1 MTHVADGTLR
11 RFLDEPA
18 AISAVDRAH
27 LTRCPRCS
35 AKLGQ
40 AGQDRDTAAAA
51 LIPVDRG
58 DPGPAQLDTA
68 WARLGERLAELDLP
82 APARRVRPGP
92 RSWPS
97 LLARVARRP
106 VAAAVI
112 AGLVV
117 VGGGAAA
124 AAEGWLQI
132 FRTETVAP
140 VSISAQDLM
149 AVGEVG
155 RLMALSAYGQLVQ
168 PTRPQLI
175 DVRDAADAAARTGLS
190 VPQVSVLPTGVEGNP
205 RYQVLDR
212 QVVQFTF
219 SAAKAAQTAA
229 ALGATL
235 PPMPAGLD
243 GSQLQLL
250 AGPGMVLI
258 WTPRSGPPTLMV
270 AKLTA
275 PSVVSQGAP
284 LPVVRDYLLSLPGIP
299 ADLAAQLRMMT
310 GDGTTLPIP
319 VPANLATASQV
330 TLTGAT
336 AATATVVE
344 TKDHA
349 AVAAIWATHGVV
361 EAVAGPLSREE
372 VLAVAHDLH

>member
-1 MTHVADGTLR
+1 MNHVADGTLR

-27 LTRCPRCS
+27 LTSCPRC
-35 AKLGQ
+35 AAELGQ
-40 AGQDRDTAAAA
+40 TQQDRDTAAAA
-51 LIPVDRG
+51 LTAMDRSEP

-68 WARLGERLAELDLP
+68 WTKLVERLAQPDLRR
-82 APARRVRPGP
+82 PARSVRPGP
-92 RSWPS
+92 RSWQS

-117 VGGGAAA
+117 VGGGAAD

-140 VSISAQDLM
+140 VSISAQDLI

-155 RLMALSAYGQLVQ
+155 RLMALSAYGQVIQ

-175 DVRDAADAAARTGLS
+175 DVPNATDAAARTGLT
-190 VPQVSVLPTGVEGNP
+190 VPQVGALPTGVEGNP
-205 RYQVLDR
+205 RYQVLER

-219 SAAKAAQTAA
+219 SAAKAAQTGK

-250 AGPGMVLI
+250 AGPGIVLT
-258 WTPRSGPPTLMV
+258 WTQRSGPPTLMV

-299 ADLAAQLRMMT
+299 ADLAAQLQAMT
-310 GDGTTLPIP
+310 GDGMTLPIP
-319 VPANLATASQV
+319 VPANLAIASQAR
-330 TLTGAT
+330 LGN
-336 AATATVVE
+336 ATATVVE
-344 TKDHA
+344 TKDRA
-349 AVAAIWATHGVV
+349 AVAAIWASHGVV

-372 VLAVAHDLH
+372 VLAVAHELH

>member
-1 MTHVADGTLR
+1 MIHVADGTLR

-35 AKLGQ
+35 AELGQ

-58 DPGPAQLDTA
+58 EPDRGPAQLDTA
-68 WARLGERLAELDLP
+68 WVRLGERLAELDLP
-82 APARRVRPGP
+82 APARCVRPGP
-92 RSWPS
+92 RSWQS

-140 VSISAQDLM
+140 VSISAQDLT
-149 AVGEVG
+149 AIGEVG
-155 RLMALSAYGQLVQ
+155 RLMALSAYGQLVR

-175 DVRDAADAAARTGLS
+175 DVPGAADAAARTGLT
-190 VPQVSVLPTGVEGNP
+190 VPQVGVLPTGVEGNP
-205 RYQVLDR
+205 RYQVLER

-250 AGPGMVLI
+250 AGPGMVLT
-258 WTPRSGPPTLMV
+258 WTQRSGPPTLMV

-310 GDGTTLPIP
+310 GDATTLPIP
-319 VPANLATASQV
+319 VPANLATASQAP
-330 TLTGAT
+330 LGD
-336 AATATVVE
+336 ATATVVE

-349 AVAAIWATHGVV
+349 AVAAIWAGHGVV

>member
-1 MTHVADGTLR
+1 MTHVAAGVLR
-11 RFLDEPA
+11 RFLDQPA

-27 LTRCPRCS
+27 LTSCPRC
-35 AKLGQ
+35 AIELGQ
-40 AGQDRDTAAAA
+40 AQHDRATAAAA
-51 LIPVDRG
+51 LIIADRG
-58 DPGPAQLDTA
+58 EPDLGPAQLDTA
-68 WARLGERLAELDLP
+68 WVRFVERLAESDV
-82 APARRVRPGP
+82 AGSARPGRPGP
-92 RSWPS
+92 RSRQS
-97 LLARVARRP
+97 LLARLARRP

-112 AGLVV
+112 AGLVI

-124 AAEGWLQI
+124 AAQGWLQI

-168 PTRPQLI
+168 PTHPQLI
-175 DVRDAADAAARTGLS
+175 DVPGAADAAARTGLT
-190 VPQVSVLPTGVEGNP
+190 VPQVGALPTGVQGNP
-205 RYQVLDR
+205 RYQILER

-250 AGPGMVLI
+250 AGPGMVLT
-258 WTPRSGPPTLMV
+258 WTQRSGPPTLMV

-299 ADLAAQLRMMT
+299 ADLAAQLRTMT

-319 VPANLATASQV
+319 VPANLATASQAP
-330 TLTGAT
+330 LGDAT
-336 AATATVVE
+336 TTVVE
-344 TKDHA
+344 TKDRA
-349 AVAAIWATHGVV
+349 AVAAIWAGHGVV

>member
-1 MTHVADGTLR
+1 MSHVAEGVVR

-27 LTRCPRCS
+27 LTSCSRCS
-35 AKLGQ
+35 IELGQ
-40 AGQDRDTAAAA
+40 AEQDRDTAAAA
-51 LIPVDRG
+51 LVAADRG
-58 DPGPAQLDTA
+58 EPDPGAQLDTA
-68 WARLGERLAELDLP
+68 WATLLERLTEPSLAGS
-82 APARRVRPGP
+82 ARPVRPGP
-92 RSWPS
+92 RSWQS

-117 VGGGAAA
+117 LGGGAVA

-155 RLMALSAYGQLVQ
+155 RLMALSAYGQVVQ

-175 DVRDAADAAARTGLS
+175 DVPAAADAAARTGLT
-190 VPQVSVLPTGVEGNP
+190 VPQVGALPTGVKGNP
-205 RYQVLDR
+205 RYQVLER
-212 QVVQFTF
+212 QVVQFSF

-229 ALGATL
+229 ALGAVL

-243 GSQLQLL
+243 GSQLQLM
-250 AGPGMVLI
+250 AGPGIVLT
-258 WTPRSGPPTLMV
+258 WTQRSGPPTLMV
-270 AKLTA
+270 VKITA

-299 ADLAAQLRMMT
+299 ADLAAQLRTTT

-330 TLTGAT
+330 PLGD
-336 AATATVVE
+336 ATATVVE
-344 TKDHA
+344 TNDHA
-349 AVAAIWATHGVV
+349 AVAAIWATHGAV